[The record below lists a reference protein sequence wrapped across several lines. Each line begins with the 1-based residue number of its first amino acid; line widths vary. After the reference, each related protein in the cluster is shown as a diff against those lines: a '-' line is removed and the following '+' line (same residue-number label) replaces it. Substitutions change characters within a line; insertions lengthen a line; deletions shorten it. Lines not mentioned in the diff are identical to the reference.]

1 MFDFN
6 EYWGKRPLFFDGAMG
21 TVLQEN
27 GLRPGEAPERWNLTQ
42 PETILNVHQSYL
54 AAGADIIT
62 ANTFGANPFKC
73 RENNIDLE
81 AVVHAG
87 VSVARRA
94 VEQAGRGAVA
104 LDIGPSG
111 KLLAPLGDLPFEE
124 AVTAFARMA
133 RAGAA
138 AGADCALIETMG
150 DLYEAKA
157 ALLAVKEN
165 TSLPVFITM
174 TFDQEGKLLTGGD
187 IPAMAAVLEGLGADV
202 IGFNCGLGPQQ
213 MLELLPVLRACTSL
227 PILVNP
233 NAGLPVEREGRTY
246 FNVGPEEFAQ
256 KMAEILEAGAWL
268 VGGCCGTTP
277 EHIRKTTARY
287 FLCTSSPS
295 FPNSGGF
302 RHSSRDLWRSANN
315 HRRAHQPHRQAS
327 L

>member
-138 AGADCALIETMG
+138 AGADCALIETW
-150 DLYEAKA
+150 
-157 ALLAVKEN
+157 
-165 TSLPVFITM
+165 
-174 TFDQEGKLLTGGD
+174 
-187 IPAMAAVLEGLGADV
+187 V
-202 IGFNCGLGPQQ
+202 ICMKRKP
-213 MLELLPVLRACTSL
+213 RC
-227 PILVNP
+227 
-233 NAGLPVEREGRTY
+233 
-246 FNVGPEEFAQ
+246 
-256 KMAEILEAGAWL
+256 WL
-268 VGGCCGTTP
+268 
-277 EHIRKTTARY
+277 
-287 FLCTSSPS
+287 
-295 FPNSGGF
+295 
-302 RHSSRDLWRSANN
+302 
-315 HRRAHQPHRQAS
+315 
-327 L
+327 